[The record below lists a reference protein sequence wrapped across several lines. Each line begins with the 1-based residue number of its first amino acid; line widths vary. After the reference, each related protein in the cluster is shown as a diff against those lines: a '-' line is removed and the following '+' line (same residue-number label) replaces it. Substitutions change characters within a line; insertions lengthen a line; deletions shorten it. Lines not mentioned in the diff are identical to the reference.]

1 MFTKKRKISRE
12 EMLNEIWISS
22 ASDFAFAK
30 ETIYNRL
37 TDNTEESLL
46 FLKYAMKTI
55 ALDVSSSIQAAV
67 FYMKDVDPARLS
79 RILPRFFYT
88 AGGEKVNLLESY
100 DEEKLVTVDISDMVV
115 VTAPWKI
122 NRLPPGLSKIKS
134 ETFKYD
140 EHNHSAV
147 FYKNM
152 DICVIENGYHSTAA
166 GKYFG
171 AGRLKAQVYNTQL
184 AYPHITTDGEYW
196 YNGGKKIFYHNIAS
210 EPYKVIDFRFA
221 LLYEISRLVY
231 CIETG
236 KMKINEAKKLFK

>member
-1 MFTKKRKISRE
+1 MLIKTRKIIKEAR
-12 EMLNEIWISS
+12 LNKVWICS

-30 ETIYNRL
+30 ETIYKWL

-67 FYMKDVDPARLS
+67 FYMKDVDSTRLG
-79 RILPRFFYT
+79 RILPRFFYAT
-88 AGGEKVNLLESY
+88 GGEKVNLIEGY
-100 DEEKLVTVDISDMVV
+100 DEEKLVTVDISDTVV

-122 NRLPPGLSKIKS
+122 NRLPPVLSKIKS

-152 DICVIENGYHSTAA
+152 DICVIENGYHSTAV

-171 AGRLKAQVYNTQL
+171 AGSLKAQVYNTQL

-196 YNGGKKIFYHNIAS
+196 YNNGEKIFYHNTAS
-210 EPYKVIDFRFA
+210 EPFKVIDFRFA
-221 LLYEISRLVY
+221 LMYEISRLVY
-231 CIETG
+231 CIENE